1 MFLGKT
7 QRIHFIGIGGSG
19 MSGIAEVLI
28 NQGFDVSGS
37 DLVESQATLHLRA
50 VGAHISLGHNSENVR
65 DAQVVVVS
73 SAVKADNPEAKSARK
88 RMIPVIPRA
97 EMLAELMRMKYGI
110 AVAGTH
116 GKTTTTSLISAALA
130 EGNLDPTVVV
140 GGRLKQSGGNA
151 KLGQSEFLVAEADE
165 SDGSF
170 LHLSPTIAVVTT
182 LDEEHMEFYKTL
194 DRMKDTFLTFINKIP
209 FYGTAILCLDD
220 PNIQSLIPRIEKRY
234 ITYGLSGQADYVAK
248 DIVIDGMKT
257 HFSVYFQ
264 GKKLG
269 RIQSGAAGR
278 HNACNTL
285 AAVAVGMELNIDFPT
300 IAKSLTKFIGVQRRF
315 EIISKRDDLVW
326 MDDYGHHPVEI
337 RATLRAAKEVWP
349 DRKLT
354 VVFQP
359 HRYSRTQAL
368 MEDFWT
374 AFNDADQLIVT
385 DIYPAG
391 EKEIPGVHTREM
403 VEGIR
408 RHGHKNVE
416 YIKSFKEIINFL
428 RENTAP
434 KAVTATLGAGN
445 IWQLAEMFFNP
456 TPPSKGDEPRFRKK
470 SLC

>member
-37 DLVESQATLHLRA
+37 DLVESQATRHLREA
-50 VGAHISLGHNSENVR
+50 GAKIHLGHDSENVN

-73 SAVKADNPEAKSARK
+73 SAVTADNPEAESARK
-88 RMIPVIPRA
+88 KMIPVIPRA

-130 EGNLDPTVVV
+130 DGKLDPTVVV
-140 GGRLKQSGGNA
+140 GGRLKQCGGNA

-170 LHLSPTIAVVTT
+170 LHLSPTIAIVTT
-182 LDEEHMEFYKTL
+182 LDEEHMEFYKTM
-194 DRMKDTFLTFINKIP
+194 DRMKETFLTFINKVP
-209 FYGTAILCLDD
+209 FYGTSILCLDD

-248 DIVIDGMKT
+248 DIVIEGMKT

-285 AAVAVGMELNIDFPT
+285 AAVAVGMELNLDFPT
-300 IAKSLTKFIGVQRRF
+300 IANSLKKFAGVQRRF
-315 EIISKRDDLVW
+315 EIISESDELIW
-326 MDDYGHHPVEI
+326 MDDYGHHPAEI

-349 DRKLT
+349 ERELT
-354 VVFQP
+354 VIFQP
-359 HRYSRTQAL
+359 HRYSRTQSL

-374 AFNDADQLIVT
+374 SFNDADRLIIT

-391 EKEIPGVHTREM
+391 EKEMPGVHSKKM

-416 YIKSFKEIINFL
+416 YFNSFESINLFLKEHF
-428 RENTAP
+428 AP
-434 KAVTATLGAGN
+434 NSVTATLGAGN
-445 IWQLAEMFFNP
+445 IWKLAEMYFNP
-456 TPPSKGDEPRFRKK
+456 TPPLKGNEPRFRKE

>member
-37 DLVESQATLHLRA
+37 DIAESQATRHLRDI
-50 VGAHISLGHNSENVR
+50 GACIRLGHDSENVR
-65 DAQVVVVS
+65 NAQVVVVS
-73 SAVKADNPEAKSARK
+73 SAVKADNPEAVNARK

-116 GKTTTTSLISAALA
+116 GKTTTTSLIAAALA

-140 GGRLKQSGGNA
+140 GGRLKQCGGNA

-194 DRMKDTFLTFINKIP
+194 ERMKDTFLTFINKIP
-209 FYGTAILCLDD
+209 FYGAAILCLDD

-234 ITYGLSGQADYVAK
+234 ITYGLSGQADYLAK
-248 DIVIDGMKT
+248 DIVIDGMQT
-257 HFSVYFQ
+257 HFSVYYQ
-264 GKKLG
+264 GRELG

-285 AAVAVGMELNIDFPT
+285 AAVAVGMELNIDFQT
-300 IAKSLTKFIGVQRRF
+300 IANSLKKFVGVQRRF
-315 EIISKRDDLVW
+315 EIISETDELIW
-326 MDDYGHHPVEI
+326 MDDYGHHPAEI

-349 DRKLT
+349 DRELT

-374 AFNDADQLIVT
+374 AFNDADRLIVT

-391 EKEIPGVHTREM
+391 EKKIPQVNSKVM
-403 VEGIR
+403 MEGIR

-416 YIKSFKEIINFL
+416 YIDNFENVVDLL
-428 RENTAP
+428 RANQAP
-434 KAVTATLGAGN
+434 RRVTATLGAGN
-445 IWQLAEMFFNP
+445 VWKLAEMYFNP
-456 TPPSKGDEPRFRKK
+456 TLPLKGDEPSLRKE